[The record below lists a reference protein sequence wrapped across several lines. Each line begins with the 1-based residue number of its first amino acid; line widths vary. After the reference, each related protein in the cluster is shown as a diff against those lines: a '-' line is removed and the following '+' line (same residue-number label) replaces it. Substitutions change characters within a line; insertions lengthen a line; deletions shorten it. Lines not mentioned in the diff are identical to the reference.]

1 MCCQIMG
8 FILAKV
14 PTHDGFGEAHPVSRF
29 LPIAETGKLRLS
41 NHEIIEAG
49 TAHRG
54 RQDVNPVP

>member
-1 MCCQIMG
+1 MG